1 MRNKFRSI
9 TLLTSFLLS
18 IPHFSSAVSLDIEKR
33 VIEHTFKN
41 GLKVLMMERHQSAT
55 VTAFI
60 RMNVGSVDEVTGNT
74 GIAHML
80 EHMLFKGTKT
90 LGTIDYKKEKPI
102 LDEIDKVAAA
112 LDAENRKGVRM
123 DKAKAGE
130 LKSKLKELQ
139 SKHKPFV
146 VPDEFS
152 QLYAKNGGVGHNA
165 GTGNDGTTYMIHLP
179 ANKLELWAAIESDRM
194 RDPVL
199 REFYAERDVV
209 MEERRMRIENSA
221 GGKLYEQFISAAF
234 TAHPYGVPIIGW
246 PSDIKNLSK
255 AETKKFLKTYYSPNN
270 AIMGIV
276 GDINP
281 DEIIKLIEKYF
292 GDIPSQPKPPP
303 VLTVEPQ
310 QAGKRRV
317 ELLHDSE
324 PQLLMGYHKPTLPDH
339 DDYVFDVIDSILS
352 SGRTSRLY
360 KSIVLKKQLATDV
373 GTYSAPGSRYS
384 NLFVFSGKPR
394 HPHTVQELEQ
404 AIEEEIEKLKTQP
417 VKKEELQKVVNQ
429 MEAGLVRG
437 LNSNS
442 GMASK
447 LIYYEAIAGDWKYF
461 LTHIDKIKEI
471 TTEDIMK
478 TARKYLVNQN
488 KTVAYIKKKQ

>member
-1 MRNKFRSI
+1 MQNKFRNI
-9 TLLTSFLLS
+9 TCLIALLIFIPVCSF
-18 IPHFSSAVSLDIEKR
+18 SASLNLEER

-41 GLKVLMMERHQSAT
+41 GLKVLMMERHQAAT

-90 LGTIDYKKEKPI
+90 LGTVDYGKEKPI

-139 SKHKPFV
+139 AKHKPFV
-146 VPDEFS
+146 IPDEFS

-221 GGKLYEQFISAAF
+221 GGKLYEQFISASF

-246 PSDIKNLSK
+246 PSDIRNLSK

-270 AIMGIV
+270 AIIGIV

-281 DEIIKLIEKYF
+281 DEVIKLIEKYF
-292 GDIPSQPKPPP
+292 GGIPSQPKPPP
-303 VLTVEPQ
+303 VLTVEPE
-310 QAGKRRV
+310 QAGKRRI
-317 ELLHDSE
+317 ELVHDAE

-360 KSIVLKKQLATDV
+360 KSIILKKQIAVDI
-373 GTYSAPGSRYS
+373 GTYSAPGSRYK
-384 NLFVFSGKPR
+384 NLFVFSGTPR
-394 HPHTVQELEQ
+394 HPHTVEELEQ

-417 VKKEELQKVVNQ
+417 VTREELQKVINQ

-437 LNSNS
+437 LKSNS

-461 LTHIDKIKEI
+461 ITHVDKIKKI
-471 TTEDIMK
+471 TAEDIMK
-478 TARKYLVNQN
+478 TAQKYLTKKNQ
-488 KTVAYIKKKQ
+488 TVAYIKKQ